1 MEDCLRDVDEEVLEQ
16 LKTLDAIK
24 ELDTIL
30 ALLKDNWA
38 WKDYIKITK
47 NKITISTG
55 GWSQHE
61 AMIDALM
68 ENTMFWMLYWYSSTR
83 GGHYVF
89 KLKRI
94 KEK

>member
-1 MEDCLRDVDEEVLEQ
+1 MDDCLRDIDDEVLEQ
-16 LKTLDAIK
+16 LKTLDAVK
-24 ELDTIL
+24 ELNTIL

-47 NKITISTG
+47 SKMTISTG
-55 GWSQHE
+55 GWSSHE
-61 AMIDALM
+61 AMINSLM
-68 ENTMFWMLYWYSSTR
+68 ENRMFWMLYWYSSTR

-89 KLKRI
+89 KFWKP